1 MASDLKQRLNSGAAL
16 LNGWLQIPSGFS
28 AELMAL
34 AGWDS
39 ITVDLQH
46 GVQDYHSMVA
56 AFQAI
61 ASFPATPMARIP
73 WYDPGI
79 IGKVL
84 DAGAYGVICPMVNN
98 KHDAQALVAACKYPP
113 HGKRSNGPIRP
124 ALYRPNGGYQKQANA
139 EVMVLPIIET
149 GEAVENIDE
158 ILDVPGIDGIYV
170 GPSDLAFSIGE
181 EPRLDREEPKFLE
194 IFERLVAA
202 TRQRGLHPGI
212 HCGSPAYAVRAIQ
225 MGFRLVGIMS
235 DSALLLGAARG
246 AVNHVRENSAVP
258 NSI

>member
-1 MASDLKQRLNSGAAL
+1 MASDLKKRLSTGAAL

-46 GVQDYHSMVA
+46 GVQDYQSMVS

-61 ASFPATPMARIP
+61 AAFPVTPLARIP

-98 KHDAQALVAACKYPP
+98 KQDAQALVAACKYPP

-124 ALYRPNGGYQKQANA
+124 ALYRPGGAYQKHAND

-181 EPRLDREEPKFLE
+181 EPRLDREEPKFLK
-194 IFERLVAA
+194 IFDTLVAA
-202 TRQRGLHPGI
+202 TRKRGLYPGM
-212 HCGSPAYAVRAIQ
+212 HCGSAAYAVRAIQ
-225 MGFRLVGIMS
+225 MGFQLVGVMS
-235 DSALLLGAARG
+235 DSALLLNAARG
-246 AVNHVRENSAVP
+246 AVNQVREGSGM
-258 NSI
+258 SKD